1 MQSWKNGVTRHM
13 MQPREGHLKE
23 VLHIFANLKHHS
35 NALMIFDDTIVNWNE
50 AAFTKHNWTNQYRDA
65 TDELPPNMP
74 EPRGN
79 AVQINCFVDADHAG
93 NRITRWSQTGILI
106 FINRAPIL
114 WYSKSQNTIES
125 STFGAEFVATKIAV
139 ELIEGLRYKLRMFGI
154 LIDGPAK
161 TFVDNNSVVLNATI
175 PTSTLRKKS
184 TTLSLITVYASPLHQ
199 ELFVLL
205 KSQEK
210 RT

>member
-1 MQSWKNGVTRHM
+1 
-13 MQPREGHLKE
+13 
-23 VLHIFANLKHHS
+23 
-35 NALMIFDDTIVNWNE
+35 MIFDDTIVNWNE
-50 AAFTKHNWTNQYRDA
+50 AAFTKLNWTNQYRDS

-205 KSQEK
+205 KSQGK